1 MPLGSILGP
10 LLFIIFVNDMSD
22 CFKFGNFL
30 LYSDELRIYH
40 KIEQGRSLQVTTRPW
55 KISIQVCEKQT
66 RTRQIWIYNLHKK
79 EKHLQIHL
87 QFIWN
92 KPWKSTID
100 QRLGSQFVD
109 SKLHLD
115 IHVDTIINR
124 AFRMYE
130 FVFRSWTNCTQSPT
144 YLNLFDFLVRS
155 LLEYSVSIW
164 TPLYD
169 KYIKDLES
177 VQKIRTPDSI

>member
-1 MPLGSILGP
+1 MNSE
-10 LLFIIFVNDMSD
+10 FIIKSNKADHYKLQQDLGRFPYKCVRN
-22 CFKFGNFL
+22 KL
-30 LYSDELRIYH
+30 ELDKSKNTH
-40 KIEQGRSLQVTTRPW
+40 TQ
-55 KISIQVCEKQT
+55 
-66 RTRQIWIYNLHKK
+66 KK
-79 EKHLQIHL
+79 KHLQIHL

-100 QRLGSQFVD
+100 QRLGSQFAD